1 VVAQH
6 IPHTHSALLL
16 AYSNKNRRG
25 RVVQRCAY
33 CRSLCQSSAFCESC
47 CSAELRVNLC
57 QYNMLSSRGHFWCSS
72 KKKKTPVG
80 WGYKMWCSF
89 RSSAAIHAPLVH
101 SNLCMSQQYSED
113 LLILFRCIHTRL
125 VHTIQRHT
133 RTQIWKRLRFRCVC
147 VCVCVRVQITIRC
160 ELEHAS
166 GKLKE

>member
-1 VVAQH
+1 MKKAVFF
-6 IPHTHSALLL
+6 L
-16 AYSNKNRRG
+16 A
-25 RVVQRCAY
+25 
-33 CRSLCQSSAFCESC
+33 
-47 CSAELRVNLC
+47 
-57 QYNMLSSRGHFWCSS
+57 

-147 VCVCVRVQITIRC
+147 VCVCPQITIRYLRPS
-160 ELEHAS
+160 ERAS
-166 GKLKE
+166 ERARESVISSLLTSARRSASVADCILSRAPCLICSRAFPRR